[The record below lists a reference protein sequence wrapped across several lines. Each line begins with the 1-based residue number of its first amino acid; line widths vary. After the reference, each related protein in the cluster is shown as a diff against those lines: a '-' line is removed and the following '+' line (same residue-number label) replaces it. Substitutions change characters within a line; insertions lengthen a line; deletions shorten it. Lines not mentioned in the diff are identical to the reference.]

1 MNSNVSTDIGLAE
14 SDETLIDV
22 VIVTGM
28 TGAGRSSASKVLEQ
42 LGYYV
47 VDNIPPRLLG
57 ETIDLVDASPTLTKL
72 AAVIDVRSQEF
83 FHDIFKVLEG
93 VRADRRLR
101 PRLLFLEAADDIL
114 VRRQEAARKPHP
126 LSVEGR
132 LGDGFQRERQLLEE
146 LRGRADIVIDSSNLS
161 LRQLVARV
169 RESFEDP
176 DTEGL
181 RASIVSFG
189 FKYGIPIDADMVADM
204 RFLPNPYWE
213 PELRLHSGQDDV
225 VREYVLRQPRAQ
237 EFLQRYEELVALL
250 TDGFINEDKHFLSIA
265 IGCTGGRHR
274 SVAMAE
280 AFGTRLRKHQVK
292 TLVVHR
298 DLGRE

>member
-1 MNSNVSTDIGLAE
+1 MNHGGL
-14 SDETLIDV
+14 DV

-47 VDNIPPRLLG
+47 VDNLPPRLLAD
-57 ETIDLVDASPTLTKL
+57 TIDVIEGSPNITRL
-72 AAVIDVRSQEF
+72 AAVMDVRSQEF
-83 FHDIFKVLEG
+83 FIDTYDVLEEL
-93 VRADRRLR
+93 RADPRLR
-101 PRLLFLEAADDIL
+101 TRLLFLEAADDVL

-132 LGDGFQRERQLLEE
+132 LGDGFARERELLKT
-146 LRGRADIVIDSSNLS
+146 LRGRADIVIDSSNLN
-161 LRQLVARV
+161 LPQLVARV
-169 RESFEDP
+169 RAAFEEP
-176 DTEGL
+176 ETEGL

-204 RFLPNPYWE
+204 RFLPNPFWVDS
-213 PELRLHSGQDDV
+213 LRPLSGQDDS
-225 VREYVLRQPRAQ
+225 VRDYVLNQPGAQ
-237 EFLQRYEELVALL
+237 EFLRRYEDIVALI
-250 TDGFINEDKHFLSIA
+250 TDGFIREDKHFLSIA

-274 SVAMAE
+274 SVTMAE
-280 AFGTRLRKHQVK
+280 AFGERLRAHDVR